1 MISLAIPTYNRPE
14 MTLESFAKVLD
25 NPLISEIV
33 IVDDHSEFSN
43 YVKLWNAV
51 QALNSDKIFLL
62 RNATNLK
69 PLRNKYEAVK
79 SCGNEWVILL
89 DSDNIIDNEYV
100 NVLGKIGD
108 LDKNTLYCPEKL
120 INLRGQTIWDYS
132 EFQYGDYSEV
142 QYDINKIAAVRN
154 VNNGNFQTFLNTG
167 NYFLNRNEYLRVHES
182 NDISKELSINDAMYF
197 SYLWLKAGNNM
208 GIIPGLNYIHRV
220 HKGSWY
226 KNNQKEC
233 GRATDEIIKLIK
245 QL

>member
-33 IVDDHSEFSN
+33 IVDDHSEMNN
-43 YVKLWNAV
+43 YIKLFNA
-51 QALNSDKIFLL
+51 LLSIDSPKIKLY

-79 SCGNEWVILL
+79 KCGNDWVILL
-89 DSDNIIDNEYV
+89 DSDNIIDNHYIQLI
-100 NVLGKIGD
+100 NKIGN
-108 LDKNTLYCPEKL
+108 LDKGTLYCPEKL
-120 INLRGQTIWDYS
+120 INSKGQSIWDYS
-132 EFQYGDYSEV
+132 KLYSLTTPGSAM
-142 QYDINKIAAVRN
+142 QSI
-154 VNNGNFQTFLNTG
+154 NNGNFQAFLNTG
-167 NYFLNRNEYLRVHES
+167 NYFLNRNEYISVHEK
-182 NDISKELSINDAMYF
+182 NGISKELGINDALYF
-197 SYLWLKAGNNM
+197 SYLWLKSGNNM
-208 GIIPGLNYIHRV
+208 GIVPGLNYIHRV

-233 GRATDEIIKLIK
+233 GKATDEIIKLIK